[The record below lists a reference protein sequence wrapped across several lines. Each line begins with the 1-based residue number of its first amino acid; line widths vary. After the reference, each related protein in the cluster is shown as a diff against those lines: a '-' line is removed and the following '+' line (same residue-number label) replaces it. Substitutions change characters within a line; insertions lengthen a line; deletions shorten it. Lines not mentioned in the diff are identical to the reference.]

1 MKFCTK
7 CGNQLAAG
15 QRFCTRCGA
24 PNKVAESQPAPAPVV
39 EAPVTYVPEPAVV
52 PEPVVEP
59 DPMAVLF
66 PESAAA
72 VVPEPAPA
80 PTPPREYSN
89 ILPMILAL
97 GNAGVINDIVDEP
110 GGLSQEAVTSWAQ
123 DKLAALIHRTG
134 DSEYQIVIADSTLD
148 PSSYASLNI
157 GSGIPASAGYGNWV
171 VSVNHFSGGAN
182 ESARVLERV
191 FELLG

>member
-24 PNKVAESQPAPAPVV
+24 PNKVAESQPEPAPVV
-39 EAPVTYVPEPAVV
+39 EAPVTYVPEP
-52 PEPVVEP
+52 
-59 DPMAVLF
+59 
-66 PESAAA
+66 A

-123 DKLAALIHRTG
+123 DKLAALIHRSG

-157 GSGIPASAGYGNWV
+157 GSGMPASARYGNWV
-171 VSVNHFSGGAN
+171 VSVNHVSGGAN